1 MFGRKKINETEAKLA
16 ALDKSQAVIEFS
28 PDGAILTANNNFL
41 SAMGYTLVEIKGKH
55 HSIFVENDYRDSP
68 DYVDFWK
75 KLRGGQAQVATFK
88 RIGKDGREVWIEA
101 SYNPLMGPDGKPH
114 KVIKYAIDVT
124 DKTQEYADLRGQVQA
139 IHKSQAVISF
149 AMDGTILEANEN
161 FLRTLGYTLDEIK
174 GKHHSMFVEPATRDS
189 RDYAEFWRKLRDG
202 QFQAAQYKRLGKGG
216 REVWIE
222 ASYNPILDPSGKPY
236 KVVKFATDITAQV
249 QLLANLKQLIDQNF
263 TELDS
268 AIGQTSQ
275 QAGAANHAASE
286 TLSNV
291 QMVASAAEELAASVA
306 EISQSM
312 AKSRAA
318 SDGAFERVNAAG
330 DSTQRLAEAVLSMGG
345 IVSLIQNIAGQ
356 INLLALNAT
365 IESARAGEAGKGFAV
380 VANEVK
386 ALAQQTHKATEE
398 IRKQIDGLQHMSTE
412 VIDVL
417 GTIKNSITKA
427 NEFSSNIAA
436 AIEEQTAVTNEIA
449 GNMSMA
455 AQGVEDIN
463 TNIVTVSSSS
473 QQASQSTSKVLDS
486 AKNLFRQSESL
497 GGEIQSFLKD
507 IQAA

>member
-41 SAMGYTLVEIKGKH
+41 SAMGYTLDEIKGKH
-55 HSIFVENDYRDSP
+55 HSMFVENDYRDSP

-75 KLRGGQAQVATFK
+75 KLRSGQAQVATFK

-114 KVIKYAIDVT
+114 KVVKYAIDVT

-139 IHKSQAVISF
+139 IHKSQAVITF
-149 AMDGTILEANEN
+149 AMDGTILDANEN
-161 FLRTLGYTLDEIK
+161 FLRTMGYTLDEVK
-174 GKHHSMFVEPATRDS
+174 GKHHSMFVEPAYRNGAE
-189 RDYAEFWRKLRDG
+189 YAEFWRKLRDG
-202 QFQAAQYKRLGKGG
+202 QFQAAQYKRFGKGG
-216 REVWIE
+216 REIWIE
-222 ASYNPILDPSGKPY
+222 ASYNPILDPNGKPY
-236 KVVKFATDITAQV
+236 KVVKFATDITAQI
-249 QLLANLKQLIDQNF
+249 QLLANLKRLIDQNF

-268 AIGQTSQ
+268 AISQTSL
-275 QAGAANHAASE
+275 QAGAASNAASE
-286 TLSNV
+286 TLGNV

-386 ALAQQTHKATEE
+386 NLATQAARATDQITGEIQAVQNVSNTVVDALGE
-398 IRKQIDGLQHMSTE
+398 IRGSIESVREYVAATASAVEEQSAVTRDMSANMQSASASVSAISE
-412 VIDVL
+412 
-417 GTIKNSITKA
+417 SIH
-427 NEFSSNIAA
+427 EISAA
-436 AIEEQTAVTNEIA
+436 AQ
-449 GNMSMA
+449 
-455 AQGVEDIN
+455 
-463 TNIVTVSSSS
+463 
-473 QQASQSTSKVLDS
+473 
-486 AKNLFRQSESL
+486 QSESAIAKTK
-497 GGEIQSFLKD
+497 E
-507 IQAA
+507 AAHVLAR

>member
-1 MFGRKKINETEAKLA
+1 MFNFRTNAEAEAKLA
-16 ALDKSQAVIEFS
+16 ALDKSQAIIEFA

-41 SAMGYTLVEIKGKH
+41 SALGYTLDEIKGKH
-55 HSIFVENDYRDSP
+55 HSMFVENDYRDSP

-75 KLRGGQAQVATFK
+75 KLRSGQAQAATFK

-124 DKTQEYADLRGQVQA
+124 DKTKEYADLRGQVEA
-139 IHKSQAVISF
+139 IQKSQAVISF
-149 AMDGTILEANEN
+149 AMDGTVLDANEN
-161 FLRTLGYTLDEIK
+161 FLKTLGYTLAEIK
-174 GKHHSMFVEPATRDS
+174 GKHHSMFVEPAYRDS

-202 QFQAAQYKRLGKGG
+202 QFQAAQYKRIGKGG

-222 ASYNPILDPSGKPY
+222 ASYNPILDPNGKPY
-236 KVVKFATDITAQV
+236 KVVKFATDITSQV

-263 TELDS
+263 TEIDS
-268 AIGQTSQ
+268 AIGQTSL
-275 QAGAANHAASE
+275 QAGAASNAASE
-286 TLSNV
+286 TLGNV

-318 SDGAFERVNAAG
+318 SDGAFERVSAAG

-365 IESARAGEAGKGFAV
+365 IESARAGDAGKGFAV

-386 ALAQQTHKATEE
+386 NLANQAARATEQITTEIQSVQGVSNVVVDALSE
-398 IRKQIDGLQHMSTE
+398 IRGSIESVREYVSATASAVEEQSAVTRDMSANMQSASAS
-412 VIDVL
+412 VSAISQ
-417 GTIKNSITKA
+417 SIH
-427 NEFSSNIAA
+427 EISAA
-436 AIEEQTAVTNEIA
+436 A
-449 GNMSMA
+449 
-455 AQGVEDIN
+455 
-463 TNIVTVSSSS
+463 
-473 QQASQSTSKVLDS
+473 L
-486 AKNLFRQSESL
+486 QSESAIAKTK
-497 GGEIQSFLKD
+497 E
-507 IQAA
+507 AAHVLAR